1 MYDLIYSTQEHGFYP
16 NMRYEN
22 PLYFNGRVTQSE
34 GVLVIGD
41 WPKVVD
47 AYKKAGIPV
56 EVQDTSPKTVN
67 SKPETTVKASDP
79 YAKLNN
85 ADLRKAIADMTG
97 QDPPNNTARAKL
109 IEIYEQAKNGQDKQ
123 ETPAPEEPTPQQAA

>member
-67 SKPETTVKASDP
+67 SKPETNGKASDP
-79 YAKLNN
+79 YAKLSN

-123 ETPAPEEPTPQQAA
+123 EAPAPEEPTPQQAA